1 MPQDRSRQLWLVP
14 VLLITVIATAV
25 GGLLA
30 RKVYEE
36 PPAAPAEPPAVI
48 PSQTSVAPSEQPGPP
63 NVKGTPDA
71 TQHPLYQNVRDLL
84 QVYFDSIN
92 AKDYASWQ
100 GTVTPE
106 RIARQPEEKWRADY
120 RSTQDGSPVIY
131 RIEVAEGD
139 AATVLLTFISVQD
152 AADAPD
158 ELQSDCIRWNVVFP
172 LALQQDGW
180 KIDSSSASASP
191 QYEPCT

>member
-1 MPQDRSRQLWLVP
+1 MPPDRSRQLWLLP

-36 PPAAPAEPPAVI
+36 PAAVEPPAVI
-48 PSQTSVAPSEQPGPP
+48 PSETSVAPSEQPGPP

-92 AKDYASWQ
+92 AKDYAAWQ

-106 RIARQPEEKWRADY
+106 RIARQPEQKWRADY
-120 RSTQDGSPVIY
+120 RSTKDGSPVIY
-131 RIEVAEGD
+131 RIEVSGD
-139 AATVLLTFISVQD
+139 DTATVLLTFISVQD
-152 AADAPD
+152 EADAPK
-158 ELQSDCIRWNVVFP
+158 ELPSECIRWNVVFP

-191 QYEPCT
+191 QYERCT

>member
-1 MPQDRSRQLWLVP
+1 VPDRSRQLWLLP

-30 RKVYEE
+30 RNVYDEE
-36 PPAAPAEPPAVI
+36 PAAAEPPAVI
-48 PSQTSVAPSEQPGPP
+48 PSETSVAPSEQPGPP

-71 TQHPLYQNVRDLL
+71 TQHPLYQSVRDLL

-92 AKDYASWQ
+92 DKDYAAWQ

-120 RSTQDGSPVIY
+120 RSTRDGSPVIY
-131 RIEVAEGD
+131 RIEVAGD
-139 AATVLLTFISVQD
+139 DTATVLLTFVSVQD
-152 AADAPD
+152 EADAPK
-158 ELQSDCIRWNVVFP
+158 ELPSECIRWNVVFP
-172 LALQQDGW
+172 LALQPEGW

-191 QYEPCT
+191 QYERCT